1 VAAARALGTLR
12 YAPARARLEAA
23 LDSKRLRDSE
33 LSERIAFFEAYG
45 GVAGAE
51 GVPLLDR
58 VLNGKSWL
66 GRRESGET
74 RACAALGL
82 GRIRHPA
89 AEKALNAA
97 AADADPGGAE
107 RGGPRAAGD
116 APVSAPATSLH
127 PGDDRG
133 VQLRG
138 RDLLFAMAA
147 ATRALQLYPL
157 ENQAVVN
164 ALAELDTTARALLD
178 QEGELSVRYVGDF
191 FFVNDLRLRIDLASY
206 ATFGLV
212 GRALQRHGN
221 RDAGG
226 LPRRG
231 NGGVDGVPLA
241 AHGGA
246 ARGRPLRPLRR
257 AADAQRRPPPRRAP

>member
-1 VAAARALGTLR
+1 VQTAAGEVTRLLSRPEAAVRLAAVETLQEIRSPSAAGALEGALEDADREVRVAAARALGTMR

-23 LDSKRLRDSE
+23 LDSRRLRDSE

-97 AADADPGGAE
+97 AADADPVV
-107 RGGPRAAGD
+107 R
-116 APVSAPATSLH
+116 SA
-127 PGDDRG
+127 
-133 VQLRG
+133 
-138 RDLLFAMAA
+138 
-147 ATRALQLYPL
+147 
-157 ENQAVVN
+157 
-164 ALAELDTTARALLD
+164 
-178 QEGELSVRYVGDF
+178 
-191 FFVNDLRLRIDLASY
+191 
-206 ATFGLV
+206 V
-212 GRALQRHGN
+212 GRAL
-221 RDAGG
+221 
-226 LPRRG
+226 RG
-231 NGGVDGVPLA
+231 M
-241 AHGGA
+241 
-246 ARGRPLRPLRR
+246 R
-257 AADAQRRPPPRRAP
+257 Q